1 MKIIELDLSG
11 YSAAGPGSPV
21 HLLFIRQAAGGQ
33 LMAARGTDKGESG
46 ILKTHPNGGGLRAL
60 LTQSGYVVHEAGE
73 GSGIGLG
80 TDVCHWNRKFR
91 EGMETVLM
99 TKRQDLLHSDGT
111 RNRVVLFQSGPGS
124 NWIDGEGAEPG
135 SPDAKEKTLAN
146 YKAAY
151 RGLLKC
157 FQREPETLFIAVTPA
172 PLMKPEPS
180 KGIVL
185 RLLGK
190 ADRNP
195 GDEVGKRARFF
206 NNWLKNVHTGWLQGY
221 PLENVAVFDLYD
233 ILTGCGSSNWL
244 SYPSGRDGDGLPS
257 AEGNLMAVREFLPF
271 LNRVRNRLVQHSI
284 SANGTGAYS
293 RRAPG

>member
-1 MKIIELDLSG
+1 MKTLELDLSG

-33 LMAARGTDKGESG
+33 LMAARGPDKGESG
-46 ILKTHPNGGGLRAL
+46 IFKTHPNGGGLRAL
-60 LTQSGYVVHEAGE
+60 LMQSGYVVHEAGE
-73 GSGIGLG
+73 GSGIGTG

-91 EGMETVLM
+91 EDMEKVLM

-124 NWIDGEGAEPG
+124 NWIDGEGIEPG

-151 RGLLKC
+151 RDLLKW
-157 FQREPETLFIAVTPA
+157 FRREPDTLFIAMTPA
-172 PLMKPEPS
+172 PLTKPEPAR
-180 KGIVL
+180 GIVL

-206 NNWLKNVHTGWLQGY
+206 NNWLRNVHTGWLQGY

-244 SYPSGRDGDGLPS
+244 FYPAGRDGDSLPS
-257 AEGNLMAVREFLPF
+257 AEGNLAVVREFLPF
-271 LNRVRNRLVQHSI
+271 LNRARNRMVQHSI

-293 RRAPG
+293 RQAPG